1 MNEQVNRTY
10 RSPRRAESARQT
22 RELIRAAAARL
33 FTDQGISATTMR
45 QIAKEAGVAERT
57 VYTAFPTKTALFNE
71 VVDVRTV
78 GDELPIPVSDRAE
91 FTAAQAE
98 TDPTKAARI
107 FVDYGTAL
115 LERAGQLVMAAF
127 ESSGADP
134 DMREFCRRGA
144 DATAANLRTVAQAWE
159 RNGMLRDGLTA
170 DAAAAMLFALASP
183 HVHQLLR
190 RDQGWDVESY
200 RDWLTSTI
208 ATTVLHDS

>member
-22 RELIRAAAARL
+22 RELIRSAAARL

-98 TDPTKAARI
+98 TASSTAPLRAR
-107 FVDYGTAL
+107 
-115 LERAGQLVMAAF
+115 R
-127 ESSGADP
+127 S
-134 DMREFCRRGA
+134 
-144 DATAANLRTVAQAWE
+144 
-159 RNGMLRDGLTA
+159 
-170 DAAAAMLFALASP
+170 
-183 HVHQLLR
+183 
-190 RDQGWDVESY
+190 
-200 RDWLTSTI
+200 
-208 ATTVLHDS
+208 